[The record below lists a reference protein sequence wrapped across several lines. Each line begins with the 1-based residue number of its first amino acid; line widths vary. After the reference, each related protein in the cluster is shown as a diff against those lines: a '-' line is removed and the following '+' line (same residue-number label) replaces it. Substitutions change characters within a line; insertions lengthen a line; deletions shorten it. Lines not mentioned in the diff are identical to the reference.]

1 VAVGYRTVTL
11 TLRDGRQVRG
21 VKKRE
26 DAFSLQLID
35 TNDRLQGYLRADL
48 ASVRDVAES
57 LMPVFGSDRL
67 SDGDLDDLF
76 RFLTTVNAADAAP

>member
-11 TLRDGRQVRG
+11 TLRDGRQIRG

-26 DAFSLQLID
+26 DVFSLQLVD
-35 TNDRLQGYLRADL
+35 TDERLQGYLRADL

-67 SDGDLDDLF
+67 SDGDLDDLL
-76 RFLTTVNAADAAP
+76 RFLASASEADAAP